1 MSMDIAKKQ
10 LEKLDLFI
18 QDLQKELIT
27 LAQYTD
33 VGPSRALYAHIR
45 ELIKELVDEQ
55 DPNAFGKKFQG
66 VNQAVAGILIVLVP
80 KSAGQVARNMQKAHG
95 QNFDPSQFAD
105 LVKDMNQ
112 NINTN
117 IPQNP
122 GNPVNPDDEDF
133 IVEDEEQ
140 PENKAEELIEMLDL
154 NKHVKPKAEPGKN
167 DSLGGV
173 FEKYKSEDK

>member
-10 LEKLDLFI
+10 LEKLDTFV
-18 QDLQKELIT
+18 QGLQQELVT

-45 ELIKELVDEQ
+45 ELIKELIDEQ
-55 DPNAFGKKFQG
+55 DPNKFAQKFQG

-80 KSAGQVARNMQKAHG
+80 ASAGKVARNMQKAHG
-95 QNFDPSQFAD
+95 QNFDPSQFSD

-117 IPQNP
+117 VPQNP
-122 GNPVNPDDEDF
+122 TDPVNPEDEDF
-133 IVEDEEQ
+133 IVEDE
-140 PENKAEELIEMLDL
+140 PKVENKAEDVISMLGL
-154 NKHVKPKAEPGKN
+154 EKHVKPKAQPGKN
-167 DSLGGV
+167 DTLGGV
-173 FEKYKSEDK
+173 FEKYNNEQ